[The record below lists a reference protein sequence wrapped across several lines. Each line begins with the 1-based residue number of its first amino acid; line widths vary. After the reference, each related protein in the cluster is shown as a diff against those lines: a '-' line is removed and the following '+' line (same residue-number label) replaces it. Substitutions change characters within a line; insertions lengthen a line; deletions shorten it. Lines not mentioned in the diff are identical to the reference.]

1 MAPDDPNAHNGELDG
16 ILSEMSGGSAQKSA
30 APAAPLGPASKSAL
44 AGEPNLSNIEDL
56 LSEART
62 TPHEH
67 STTEEVKGGPAGA
80 PAGNSGVAV
89 ARRAASGAAASGP
102 GLPRTGLW
110 LVCAILAVNTLGILG
125 IGAAFMFF
133 SGSQRNNAV
142 AVVQALREMGTARQT
157 AVPAEQADP
166 KKEATARGEQALK
179 MFDAGQ
185 FEQALPLLQ
194 GASAALPDRADLLW
208 KTGCAAERLKQWRVA
223 LDAFQKFS
231 QSFPR
236 DDAFGQSLAHL
247 AACYK
252 QLGFYAMA
260 RKTHYRL
267 IALSGRLPDDQQQMV
282 REAYLEIA
290 DCYNREAGQDT
301 AAPADEHTA
310 APADEHA
317 AAPQTGARN
326 DAAK

>member
-1 MAPDDPNAHNGELDG
+1 MAPDDPNAQNGELDG
-16 ILSEMSGGSAQKSA
+16 ILSEMSGGSAQKNA
-30 APAAPLGPASKSAL
+30 APAAPLGPAARFAL
-44 AGEPNLSNIEDL
+44 PGEPNLSNIEDL

-62 TPHEH
+62 APDEN
-67 STTEEVKGGPAGA
+67 STTDEVKGD

-89 ARRAASGAAASGP
+89 ARRAAPGAAVSGP
-102 GLPRTGLW
+102 GLPRTVLW

-125 IGAAFMFF
+125 IWAALMFF

-142 AVVQALREMGTARQT
+142 AVVQALREMGKARQT

-185 FEQALPLLQ
+185 LDQALPLLH

-236 DDAFGQSLAHL
+236 DDAFGRSLAHL

-301 AAPADEHTA
+301 AAPADEH
-310 APADEHA
+310 A